1 MQGDE
6 QCPIKIA
13 KYLNIKQI
21 MAKKIQNV
29 KETETPQVT
38 NKTEEFF
45 NKNKKLILG
54 GIGAILLIIVAI
66 IGYKQ
71 FIVKPREAKAN
82 YALSKP
88 QVTFGNPGDSTSLN
102 NFINVVNEYGSTN
115 AGNLANLYT
124 GLEYARQEKWEEAV
138 KYLEAFEPGNDL
150 LISPMAIVAL
160 GDAYAN
166 MKKFDEAVS
175 AFKRAAD
182 VANKASNDGKNNAV
196 APVALRKAGIILL
209 DQGKKDEAK
218 EIFEEIKA
226 KYPQSPVFND
236 MDKFIEYASVK

>member
-1 MQGDE
+1 
-6 QCPIKIA
+6 
-13 KYLNIKQI
+13 
-21 MAKKIQNV
+21 MAKKNQNV
-29 KETETPQVT
+29 NEAEAPQVT
-38 NKTEEFF
+38 NKSEEFF

-54 GIGAILLIIVAI
+54 GVCAVLLIIVGI

-71 FIVKPREAKAN
+71 LIVKPREAKAN

-88 QVTFGNPGDSTSLN
+88 QSSFGNPNDSTSLN
-102 NFINVVNEYGSTN
+102 KFIDVVNEYGSTD

-124 GLEYARQEKWEEAV
+124 GLEYARQEKWDEAV
-138 KYLEAFEPGNDL
+138 KYLEAFEPGADL
-150 LISPMAIVAL
+150 LVSPMAVVAL

-166 MKKFDEAVS
+166 QKKYDEAVS
-175 AFKRAAD
+175 AFKRAAEI
-182 VANKASNDGKNNAV
+182 ANKASEDGKNNAV

-218 EIFEEIKA
+218 ALFEEIKA
-226 KYPQSPVFND
+226 KYPQSAVYSD

>member
-1 MQGDE
+1 
-6 QCPIKIA
+6 
-13 KYLNIKQI
+13 
-21 MAKKIQNV
+21 
-29 KETETPQVT
+29 
-38 NKTEEFF
+38 
-45 NKNKKLILG
+45 
-54 GIGAILLIIVAI
+54 
-66 IGYKQ
+66 
-71 FIVKPREAKAN
+71 
-82 YALSKP
+82 
-88 QVTFGNPGDSTSLN
+88 
-102 NFINVVNEYGSTN
+102 
-115 AGNLANLYT
+115 
-124 GLEYARQEKWEEAV
+124 
-138 KYLEAFEPGNDL
+138 
-150 LISPMAIVAL
+150 MAIVAL

>member
-1 MQGDE
+1 
-6 QCPIKIA
+6 
-13 KYLNIKQI
+13 

-29 KETETPQVT
+29 NEQEAAQVT

-45 NKNKKLILG
+45 NKNKKMI
-54 GIGAILLIIVAI
+54 IGCICAILLIIVGI

-88 QVTFGNPGDSTSLN
+88 QSTFGNPNDSTSLK
-102 NFINVVNEYGSTN
+102 NFINVVNEYGSTE

-124 GLEYARQEKWEEAV
+124 GLEYARQEKWEDAV
-138 KYLEAFEPGNDL
+138 KYLEAFEPGEDL

-166 MKKFDEAVS
+166 LKKFDEAVS
-175 AFKRAAD
+175 AFKRAAET
-182 VANKASNDGKNNAV
+182 ANKASIDGKNNAV

-218 EIFEEIKA
+218 ELFEDIKA
-226 KYPQSPVFND
+226 KYPQSPVYSD
-236 MDKFIEYASVK
+236 IDKFIEYASVK